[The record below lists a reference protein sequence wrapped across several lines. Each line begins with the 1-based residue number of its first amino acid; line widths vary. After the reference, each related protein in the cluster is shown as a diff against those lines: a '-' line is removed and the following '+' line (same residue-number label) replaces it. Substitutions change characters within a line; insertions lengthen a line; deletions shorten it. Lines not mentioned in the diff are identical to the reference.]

1 MRKYPLALVSLLLA
15 ALLLG
20 GCAPRSRTETTINQI
35 PFDTVTS
42 VTGWERSN
50 AKFEEIYGRVMDGLA
65 EYHRLFD
72 IYNEYD
78 GIANLRTVNL
88 AAGGEPVE
96 VDARVIALLRFG
108 KEAYE
113 LTGGRVNI
121 AMGSVLALWHEA
133 REDTHVPPSE
143 EALAEAA
150 KHTNIDDV
158 IIDGNTVRLADPE
171 MSLDVGAI
179 AKGFA
184 VEAVCAELEAEGVTG
199 WLVSVGGNVRT
210 LGAKGDGKPWQI
222 AVSELSGT
230 EYEDVRIPLVGLSAV
245 TSGADQRFFE
255 YEGKRY
261 NHIID
266 PETLFPSERYV
277 SVTVVTRDSG
287 LADALSTGLFNMP
300 LEEGLALV
308 ESLEWTEALW
318 YLTDGS
324 VAASD
329 GFGGLTG

>member
-1 MRKYPLALVSLLLA
+1 MRKLSLALASLLLA

-20 GCAPRSRTETTINQI
+20 GCAPKRYGTTEVTAV
-35 PFDTVTS
+35 FDTV
-42 VTGWERSN
+42 VTITGYERSR
-50 AKFEEIYGRVMDGLA
+50 ARFEEISGRIMSELG
-65 EYHRLFD
+65 EYHKLFD

-78 GIANLRTVNL
+78 GMTNLRTVNL

-96 VDARVIALLRFG
+96 VDARIIELLEFA
-108 KEAYE
+108 KEACA
-113 LTGGRVNI
+113 LTGGRVNA

-133 REDTHVPPSE
+133 RDNTLVPPSE

-150 KHTNIDDV
+150 KHTNIDDM
-158 IIDGNTVRLADPE
+158 IIDGNTVRLADPD

-184 VEAVCAELEAEGVTG
+184 VEAVCAQLEAEGVTG

-210 LGAKGDGKPWQI
+210 LGARGDGKPWQI

-230 EYEDVRIPLVGLSAV
+230 EYEDVRIPLEGLSAV
-245 TSGADQRFFE
+245 TSGADQRYFE
-255 YEGKRY
+255 YEGRRY

-300 LEEGLALV
+300 LKEGRALV
-308 ESLEWTEALW
+308 ASLEGTEALW
-318 YLTDGS
+318 YLPDGS
-324 VAASD
+324 VAVSD
-329 GFGGLTG
+329 GLGGVLG

>member
-1 MRKYPLALVSLLLA
+1 MRKFSKLIAAVLLA

-20 GCAPRSRTETTINQI
+20 GCAPRSYSKTVISASL
-35 PFDTVTS
+35 FDTVAS
-42 VTGWERSN
+42 VTGWERSR
-50 AKFEEIYGRVMDGLA
+50 ARFEETYGRITSALE

-78 GIANLRTVNL
+78 GLNNLRTVNL

-96 VDARVIALLRFG
+96 VDARITALLEFAR
-108 KEAYE
+108 EAYD
-113 LTGGRVNI
+113 LTGGRVNV
-121 AMGSVLALWHEA
+121 AMGGVLALWHEA

-150 KHTNIDDV
+150 KHTNIDDIV
-158 IIDGNTVRLADPE
+158 IEGNTVRLADPE

-184 VEAVCAELEAEGVTG
+184 VEAVCAQLEAEGVTG

-210 LGAKGDGKPWQI
+210 IGARGDGKPWQI

-230 EYEDVRIPLVGLSAV
+230 EYEDVRIPLTGLSAV
-245 TSGADQRFFE
+245 TSGADQRYFE
-255 YEGKRY
+255 YEGVRY

-266 PETLFPSERYV
+266 PETLFPSARYN

-308 ESLEWTEALW
+308 ESLEGTEALW
-318 YLTDGS
+318 YLPDGS

-329 GFGGLTG
+329 GLGGLLG